1 MMRHKSWF
9 VVLAVL
15 GCGMCPG
22 GGVSGIGGRWLGYK
36 KVPRAA
42 RREILLSFRRRNL
55 PVNNR

>member
-1 MMRHKSWF
+1 MGRVQAVALAALVVVGWVVF
-9 VVLAVL
+9 VN
-15 GCGMCPG
+15 
-22 GGVSGIGGRWLGYK
+22 K